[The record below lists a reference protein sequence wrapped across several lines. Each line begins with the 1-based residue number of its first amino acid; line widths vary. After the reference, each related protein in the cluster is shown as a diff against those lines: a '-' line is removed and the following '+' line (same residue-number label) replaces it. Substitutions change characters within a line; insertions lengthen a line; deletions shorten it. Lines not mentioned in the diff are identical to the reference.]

1 LPDTMPKQKSPV
13 KTRGIAM
20 NRWHVAEVVVPL
32 KSDLH
37 CGTSPLGFIS
47 RTLPF
52 VPAHIPFYALVPV
65 LVKKLNLPEHDFAKV
80 ENFLARHIRFSPFF
94 VLHKNRILFPW
105 EKGLL
110 DLENHYLTAYYGV
123 ALDYNT
129 RGALE
134 NRLFEKEVIVAVPI
148 HGNNKSRERTGLK
161 GYVFWQEG
169 RDDDLKITVS
179 SDASIADLSLKELL
193 MQSQWG
199 GEVNKGLGRLLDV
212 KMQKAEKIFHGEFVE
227 KDGENPLVKWPG
239 NEKCPFYL
247 LYDEDFIMNGKLIPI
262 TGRRYD
268 RKRGPGVKM
277 DDVAIVWDCGW
288 KSQTEESVLLSLD
301 VRYVCRHK
309 S

>member
-1 LPDTMPKQKSPV
+1 MTM
-13 KTRGIAM
+13 
-20 NRWHVAEVVVPL
+20 WHVAEIVVRL

-37 CGTSPLGFIS
+37 CGTAPLGFIA

-65 LVKKLNLPEHDFAKV
+65 LVKKLNLPEYGFAEV
-80 ENFLARHIRFSPFF
+80 EKFLARHIRFSPFF
-94 VLHKNRILFPW
+94 VLHNDELLFPW
-105 EKGLL
+105 EKGLS
-110 DLENHYLTAYYGV
+110 DLEKYYLTAYYGV

-134 NRLFEKEVIVAVPI
+134 NRLFEKEVVASVPVK
-148 HGNNKSRERTGLK
+148 GSDNKSCERTELK

-169 RDDDLKITVS
+169 RDDDLRMTVS
-179 SDASIADLSLKELL
+179 PDASIAEISLRQLLS
-193 MQSQWG
+193 QAQWG

-212 KMQKAEKIFHGEFVE
+212 KIKKTEEIFYGQFVE
-227 KDGENPLVKWPG
+227 KDSENPLVKWPG
-239 NEKCPFYL
+239 KKNCPFYL
-247 LYDEDFIMNGKLIPI
+247 LHDDDFKMSGKLIPI

-277 DDVAIVWDCGW
+277 DDVAIVWDSGW
-288 KSQTEESVLLSLD
+288 KTQTEESVLLSLD
-301 VRYVCRHK
+301 VRYVRRHK